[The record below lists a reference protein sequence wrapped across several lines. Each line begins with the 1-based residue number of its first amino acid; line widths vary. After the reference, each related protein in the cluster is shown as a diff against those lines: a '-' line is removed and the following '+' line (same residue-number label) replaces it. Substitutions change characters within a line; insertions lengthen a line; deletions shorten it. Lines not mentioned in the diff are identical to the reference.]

1 MALVNTAPVADD
13 DEFTVQQGATVT
25 TLTGNLGIGDGVGI
39 DSDPDGDPLGF
50 AASPASLQG
59 AFFSGDQ
66 MAFVR
71 IMGTLFRSFPVIA
84 TATSLT
90 TAGGGTVIIQA
101 NGDFSYRSA
110 AGFAGVDWFDYT
122 LVDAQLATDIGRV
135 TINVVP
141 AAGANNRPVAV
152 DDVFAA
158 PEDQTIAGNGLAD
171 NGNGADFDPG
181 GGALRARTETIFTAA
196 AGLVSILA
204 DGDFVYTPR
213 ANFSGA
219 DSFTYTVF
227 DDQGA
232 SSTATVKLELAAQND
247 APIAAADTFVGPH
260 GKPIAGNVMANDSD
274 PDGDLL
280 QVVAATIT
288 TANGGIVTLL
298 SDGNFTYAPAANFA
312 GTDSFDYTLLDSAGA
327 STVGTASLIVT
338 NNAPTAVSDIV
349 TGVFGSPVSGN
360 VLANDSDRD

>member
-1 MALVNTAPVADD
+1 MALVNRAPVAGDD
-13 DEFTVQQGATVT
+13 AFTVTQGAAVT
-25 TLTGNLGIGDGVGI
+25 TLTGNLGIN

-158 PEDQTIAGNGLAD
+158 
-171 NGNGADFDPG
+171 
-181 GGALRARTETIFTAA
+181 
-196 AGLVSILA
+196 
-204 DGDFVYTPR
+204 
-213 ANFSGA
+213 
-219 DSFTYTVF
+219 
-227 DDQGA
+227 
-232 SSTATVKLELAAQND
+232 AT
-247 APIAAADTFVGPH
+247 G
-260 GKPIAGNVMANDSD
+260 
-274 PDGDLL
+274 
-280 QVVAATIT
+280 
-288 TANGGIVTLL
+288 
-298 SDGNFTYAPAANFA
+298 
-312 GTDSFDYTLLDSAGA
+312 
-327 STVGTASLIVT
+327 
-338 NNAPTAVSDIV
+338 
-349 TGVFGSPVSGN
+349 
-360 VLANDSDRD
+360 R